1 MLDYRME
8 TFLTLCQTLNYRATA
23 QMLHITQ
30 PAVTQQIHCLEDYYG
45 CRLFSYDKRHLSMTP
60 EAELIRRH
68 LNSMNYQEK
77 HLLRTLK
84 TPKGHELKIG
94 VTKTIGEYVITAQVE
109 GFLKEEN
116 NRISVET
123 DNTKRIL
130 EYLDHG
136 EIDFALVEG
145 FFSHSKYQCR
155 QYLREPFVGFCSLG
169 HPFAGEISPMER
181 LFQENI
187 IVREKGSGTR
197 SILKRMLEE
206 NNHTLSDFSRVT
218 HIGNFRLLQHLVASG
233 CGITFAYQAFENS
246 HFPISPFQVDGWN
259 ISRDFY
265 YVYLPN
271 TSALQSV
278 ELFEAYRV

>member
-130 EYLDHG
+130 GKLILHWWK
-136 EIDFALVEG
+136 A
-145 FFSHSKYQCR
+145 FSA
-155 QYLREPFVGFCSLG
+155 V
-169 HPFAGEISPMER
+169 
-181 LFQENI
+181 
-187 IVREKGSGTR
+187 
-197 SILKRMLEE
+197 
-206 NNHTLSDFSRVT
+206 
-218 HIGNFRLLQHLVASG
+218 
-233 CGITFAYQAFENS
+233 
-246 HFPISPFQVDGWN
+246 
-259 ISRDFY
+259 
-265 YVYLPN
+265 PN
-271 TSALQSV
+271 TNAGSI
-278 ELFEAYRV
+278 